1 MVTRKGT
8 ALLVVYA
15 DVDVEHDAEFN
26 AWYNEE
32 HVPERMSAPGFLN
45 AARYEALRG
54 GPRYLAVYELESV
67 DALQTPEYRHMSENP
82 TDWTKRMSPN
92 VVGRGTQRLVCT
104 QIYPAEIDSHT
115 LGRGMA
121 PALQIGRMDVPA
133 DIEEKYNWYYDNE
146 RTPANLQIPGCLH
159 VRRYHVVE
167 GWPQVPHH
175 VRVRAREGAGKP
187 WPGRTSAS
195 RTACTSTSAAAT
207 DTPTVPPA
215 CTAASC
221 RPRAF

>member
-1 MVTRKGT
+1 MMVERKGA

-15 DVDVEHDAEFN
+15 DVDTENDAEFN

-32 HVPERMSAPGFLN
+32 HVPERLRAPGFLD

-67 DALQTPEYRHMSENP
+67 AALQTPEYRRMLANP
-82 TDWTKRMSPN
+82 TEWTRRMSPN
-92 VVGRGTQRLVCT
+92 VVGRGTVRLAAT
-104 QIYPAEIDSHT
+104 QIYPAENDPNI

-133 DIEEKYNWYYDNE
+133 DLEDKYNYYYDNV
-146 RTPANLQIPGCLH
+146 RTPANLEISGCLH

-167 GWPQVPHH
+167 GGPKYLTMYEFEHEKVPETVAWENQRKQDTMHEYIGGRYGH
-175 VRVRAREGAGKP
+175 AAGSPGVYRRVFP
-187 WPGRTSAS
+187 
-195 RTACTSTSAAAT
+195 
-207 DTPTVPPA
+207 
-215 CTAASC
+215 
-221 RPRAF
+221 PRAF